1 MTKCLIIKLNG
12 QVDNNNLYRIGE
24 LRIKFSKV
32 TSPTDKSQG
41 ISVSFIKDT
50 KLEILGD
57 GYFTDQALSAN
68 KGKTITVP
76 ANTLTKVYV
85 SNSDLYL
92 CIMDK
97 YALASLSFTP
107 LLDDTTGYY
116 AKNKELNL
124 EELKYSTRISKL
136 VIYSSKAYG
145 DVSSLKNLTNLSYVR
160 MDSTD
165 ISGDISSLKNLTNLT
180 YLEIGFT
187 NVSGNISAL
196 SNMTNLTYL
205 GADSTAISGDV
216 SSLERLVKIQFLMLR
231 DVMLSGDVSALGGMT
246 SCLYLYVSGV
256 SGNITS
262 FSRLTKVNVI
272 SLTKST
278 ISGDLAG
285 IPSSCVYV
293 DFAGSNTTLTWS
305 SRPSSANIFG
315 VTGEP
320 KINNVDN
327 MLKDLANCVSKIT
340 SSSPAFYKII
350 SATGTRTSAS
360 DAAVKALQQKG
371 YTVSVTPA

>member
-1 MTKCLIIKLNG
+1 MTKCLITKLNG
-12 QVDNNNLYRIGE
+12 QVDNNNLYGIGE

-41 ISVSFIKDT
+41 ISVNFIKDT

-68 KGKTITVP
+68 KGKTIIVP
-76 ANTLTKVYV
+76 ANIQTKVYV

-97 YALASLSFTP
+97 YALNSLSFTP
-107 LLDDTTGYY
+107 LLDDNTGYY

-124 EELKYSTRISKL
+124 EELKYSTRILKL
-136 VIYSSKAYG
+136 IIYGSKAYG
-145 DVSSLKNLTNLSYVR
+145 DISSLKNLTNLRYLR
-160 MDSTD
+160 IDSTD

-216 SSLERLVKIQFLMLR
+216 SSLERLVKIQFLMLNN
-231 DVMLSGDVSALGGMT
+231 VKLSGDVSALGGMT

-256 SGNITS
+256 SGNISS
-262 FSRLTKVNVI
+262 FSRLTKVNTI

-285 IPSSCVYV
+285 VPSSCIYV

-305 SRPSSANIFG
+305 SRPSSANTFG

-320 KINNVDN
+320 KIDNVDN

-340 SSSPAFYKII
+340 SSSSAFHKII

-360 DAAVKALQQKG
+360 DAAVQTLQQKG
-371 YTVSVTPA
+371 YTVSIIPA

>member
-1 MTKCLIIKLNG
+1 MAKCLITKLNG

-68 KGKTITVP
+68 KGKTIIVP
-76 ANTLTKVYV
+76 ANIQTKVYV

-97 YALASLSFTP
+97 YALNSLSFTP
-107 LLDDTTGYY
+107 LLDDNTGYY

-136 VIYSSKAYG
+136 IIYGSKAYG
-145 DVSSLKNLTNLSYVR
+145 DISSLNNLTNLRYLR
-160 MDSTD
+160 IDSTD
-165 ISGDISSLKNLTNLT
+165 ISGDISSLKNPTNLT
-180 YLEIGFT
+180 YLDIGFT
-187 NVSGNISAL
+187 NIFGNISAL

-205 GADSTAISGDV
+205 GADSTKISGDV
-216 SSLERLVKIQFLMLR
+216 SSLERLVKIQFLMLNN
-231 DVMLSGDVSALGGMT
+231 VKLSGDVSALDGMT

-256 SGNITS
+256 SGNISS
-262 FSRLTKVNVI
+262 FSRLTKVNTI

-285 IPSSCVYV
+285 VPSSCIYV

-305 SRPSSANIFG
+305 SRPSSANTFG

-320 KINNVDN
+320 KIDNVDN

-340 SSSPAFYKII
+340 SSSPAFHKII

-360 DAAVKALQQKG
+360 DAAVQTLQQKG
-371 YTVSVTPA
+371 YTVSIIPA

>member
-1 MTKCLIIKLNG
+1 MTKCLITKLNG

-68 KGKTITVP
+68 KGKTIIVP
-76 ANTLTKVYV
+76 ANTITKVYV

-97 YALASLSFTP
+97 YALEALSFTP

-124 EELKYSTRISKL
+124 EELKYSTRIFKL
-136 VIYSSKAYG
+136 VMFDSKAYG
-145 DVSSLKNLTNLSYVR
+145 DISSLKNFTNLSYVR
-160 MDSTD
+160 MGSTD

-180 YLEIGFT
+180 YLDIGFT
-187 NVSGNISAL
+187 NIFGNISAL

-205 GADSTAISGDV
+205 GADSTAITGDV
-216 SSLERLVKIQFLMLR
+216 SSLERLVKIQYLMLNN
-231 DVMLSGDVSALGGMT
+231 VNLSGDISALGGMT
-246 SCLYLYVSGV
+246 SCMFLFVNGV
-256 SGNITS
+256 SGNIS
-262 FSRLTKVNVI
+262 SLSSLTKVYNI
-272 SLTKST
+272 SLTNST
-278 ISGDLAG
+278 ISGYLAG
-285 IPSSCVYV
+285 ISSSCVYV
-293 DFAGSNTTLTWS
+293 DFARSNTTLTWS
-305 SRPSSANIFG
+305 SRPSSARTFG

-320 KINNVDN
+320 NIDNVDN
-327 MLKDLANCVSKIT
+327 MLNDLANCVSTIT
-340 SSSPAFYKII
+340 SSSPVYYKTI

-360 DAAVKALQQKG
+360 DAAVQTLQSKG
-371 YTVSVTPA
+371 YTVSIIPA

>member
-1 MTKCLIIKLNG
+1 MAKCLITKLNG

-68 KGKTITVP
+68 KGKTIIVP
-76 ANTLTKVYV
+76 ANILTKVYV

-97 YALASLSFTP
+97 YALNSLSFTP

-124 EELKYSTRISKL
+124 EELKYSTRILKL
-136 VIYSSKAYG
+136 IIYDSKAYG
-145 DVSSLKNLTNLSYVR
+145 DISSLKNLTNLSYVR
-160 MDSTD
+160 MNSTD
-165 ISGDISSLKNLTNLT
+165 ISGDISSLKNLTKLT
-180 YLEIGFT
+180 YLDLGFT
-187 NVSGNISAL
+187 NISGNISTL

-216 SSLERLVKIQFLMLR
+216 SSLERLVKIKFLMLNK
-231 DVMLSGDVSALGGMT
+231 VNLSGDISALGGMT
-246 SCLYLYVSGV
+246 SCIYLYVNGV
-256 SGNITS
+256 SGNVS
-262 FSRLTKVNVI
+262 SLSRLAKVSVI

-293 DFAGSNTTLTWS
+293 DFAGSNATLTWS
-305 SRPSSANIFG
+305 SRPSSANAFG
-315 VTGEP
+315 ITGEP
-320 KINNVDN
+320 KVDNVDN

-350 SATGTRTSAS
+350 SVTGTRTSVS
-360 DAAVKALQQKG
+360 DAAVQTLQSKG
-371 YTVSVTPA
+371 YTVSITPA